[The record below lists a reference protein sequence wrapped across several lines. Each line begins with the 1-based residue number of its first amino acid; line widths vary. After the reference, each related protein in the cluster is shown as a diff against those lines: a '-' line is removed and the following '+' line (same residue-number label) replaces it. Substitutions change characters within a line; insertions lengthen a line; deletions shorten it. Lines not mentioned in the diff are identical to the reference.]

1 MVETY
6 IVNEI
11 MKTYRNRRE
20 SAWFYYYRDS
30 NMNEIDLMI
39 EHEGLTLV
47 ECKSGT
53 VCEKSDVKS
62 FKAMKGSGIVF
73 ENAYVICLTGKAY
86 PVDDGVYALPVS
98 SI

>member
-1 MVETY
+1 MMGNQNT
-6 IVNEI
+6 NF
-11 MKTYRNRRE
+11 KNPLA
-20 SAWFYYYRDS
+20 SAVGVCQYYRDS